1 MPRCV
6 RGLVREFA
14 TVVSVGEESSRCS
27 RLREGG
33 ENAGKRPNLGDA
45 ACGGTIRGLVVWSG
59 TLTSF
64 LRYSQP
70 VVSGKGVGM
79 NRVRAVIVLILLI
92 MLAVTLGGAFW
103 TRGVMTYLPFLQARK
118 GNWTGA
124 YVPHGI
130 VDQRPWQTAATL
142 GALAQSAEEKELA
155 REAERLADHEVDQA
169 FSQSLRQASLA
180 KPNLSGKALAL
191 QQRVNELQEIIK
203 NDQAR
208 IASLTAGAGPKTV
221 GAVSNGSDLEIAKAQ
236 LGLDQ
241 TELADSLEDFA
252 RESGD
257 RRVVLQQELAARQAA
272 MKQYRDRASTDNG
285 QTAVATA
292 EQYTTLAQQLS
303 TWRSLRNRKQLIA
316 QAGQL
321 ASADVAALTEDQARL
336 KTEAAG
342 LGAKSV
348 GESSSE
354 RIERL
359 RQIGAQQNI
368 QSILDDRLGAQQQ
381 LVALYRRWGE
391 QVEIQRR
398 IVVHLILQ
406 SLAWIAAISIMVI
419 LAGGALQL
427 GLEKMVRDPRQK
439 QTLKTVLNLGM
450 QLVGLL
456 LILLT
461 IFGVPRQTPTILGLA
476 TAGLTVVFQDFILA
490 FCGWF
495 VLMGPNGVRVRD
507 WVEIDGVGGEVVQLG
522 LFRTWLLETGNW
534 TASGHP
540 TGRRVSF
547 LNGYAIRGKYF
558 NFSTVGQWMWD
569 EIKVSVPPGTDI
581 HALLNGIYEA
591 TVKTTEADAKMA
603 EMEWKRVTHEE
614 GSPQFSAMPS
624 VNLRPGGA
632 GVDIVIRYITRAG
645 VRLETRNHLFAMIV
659 ELMQGVSKGD
669 RSLAP
674 PSRYG
679 NLKG

>member
-1 MPRCV
+1 MR
-6 RGLVREFA
+6 
-14 TVVSVGEESSRCS
+14 
-27 RLREGG
+27 
-33 ENAGKRPNLGDA
+33 
-45 ACGGTIRGLVVWSG
+45 
-59 TLTSF
+59 
-64 LRYSQP
+64 
-70 VVSGKGVGM
+70 M
-79 NRVRAVIVLILLI
+79 NRARMVIVLTMLI
-92 MLAVTLGGAFW
+92 VLAVTLAGAFL

-118 GNWTGA
+118 GSWTGA
-124 YVPHGI
+124 YVPHGV

-142 GALAQSAEEKELA
+142 AALAQSAEERELA

-169 FSQSLRQASLA
+169 FSQSLRQASLE

-191 QQRVNELQEIIK
+191 QQRVTELQETIK

-208 IASLTAGAGPKTV
+208 IASLSAGAGTRPAS
-221 GAVSNGSDLEIAKAQ
+221 AVSNSSDLEIAKAQ

-241 TELADSLEDFA
+241 NELTDSIEDLA

-257 RRVVLQQELAARQAA
+257 QRVQLQQELAARQAA
-272 MKQYRDRASTDNG
+272 MKQYRDNASTDDG
-285 QTAVATA
+285 QTAVASA
-292 EQYTTLAQQLS
+292 EQYKTLAQQIS
-303 TWRSLRNRKQLIA
+303 TWRSLRDRKQLIA
-316 QAGQL
+316 QAEQL
-321 ASADVAALTEDQARL
+321 ARADVAALTGDQARL

-342 LGAKSV
+342 LGNKAV

-354 RIERL
+354 RIDRL
-359 RQIGAQQNI
+359 RQISAQQNI
-368 QSILDDRLGAQQQ
+368 LSILNDRLGAQQQ
-381 LVALYRRWGE
+381 LVALYGRWGE
-391 QVEIQRR
+391 QAEIQRR
-398 IVVHLILQ
+398 IVVHLILR
-406 SLAWIAAISIMVI
+406 SLALIAAICMLVI
-419 LAGGALQL
+419 LAGWALQL
-427 GLEKMVRDPRQK
+427 ALEKMVRDPRQK
-439 QTLKTVLNLGM
+439 QTLKTVLNLGT

-461 IFGVPRQTPTILGLA
+461 IFGVPQQMPTILGLA

-534 TASGHP
+534 TANGHP

-569 EIKVSVPPGTDI
+569 EIKVSVPPGTGIDPLI
-581 HALLNGIYEA
+581 KGIYEA

-603 EMEWKRVTHEE
+603 GAEWKRVTHEE

-624 VNLRPGGA
+624 VNLRPAGA

-645 VRLETRNHLFAMIV
+645 VRVETRNHLFAMIV
-659 ELMQGVSKGD
+659 ELMQGASRED
-669 RSLAP
+669 RNLAP
-674 PSRYG
+674 LSAHGRLQG
-679 NLKG
+679 

>member
-1 MPRCV
+1 VSANACAFELNTKFV
-6 RGLVREFA
+6 LHFAIQSTRGLK
-14 TVVSVGEESSRCS
+14 T
-27 RLREGG
+27 
-33 ENAGKRPNLGDA
+33 
-45 ACGGTIRGLVVWSG
+45 
-59 TLTSF
+59 
-64 LRYSQP
+64 
-70 VVSGKGVGM
+70 KGVRM
-79 NRVRAVIVLILLI
+79 TRTRMVIVLIMLI
-92 MLAVTLGGAFW
+92 VLAVTLAGAFL
-103 TRGVMTYLPFLQARK
+103 TRGVMAYLPFLQARK
-118 GNWTGA
+118 GSWTGA
-124 YVPHGI
+124 YVPPGV

-142 GALAQSAEEKELA
+142 AALAQSAEERKLA

-169 FSQSLRQASLA
+169 FSQSLRQASLE

-191 QQRVNELQEIIK
+191 QQRVTELEETIR

-208 IASLTAGAGPKTV
+208 IASLSAGAGTRPAS
-221 GAVSNGSDLEIAKAQ
+221 AVSNGSDLEIAKAQ

-241 TELADSLEDFA
+241 NELTDSIEDLA

-257 RRVVLQQELAARQAA
+257 QRVKLQQELAARQAA
-272 MKQYRDRASTDNG
+272 MQQYRDSASKDDG
-285 QTAVATA
+285 QTAVASA
-292 EQYTTLAQQLS
+292 EQYTTFAQQLS

-316 QAGQL
+316 QAEQL
-321 ASADVAALTEDQARL
+321 ARADVAALTADQARL

-342 LGAKSV
+342 LDDKAV
-348 GESSSE
+348 GESSSK
-354 RIERL
+354 RIDRL
-359 RQIGAQQNI
+359 RQISAQKNI
-368 QSILDDRLGAQQQ
+368 QSILNDRLGAQQQ
-381 LVALYRRWGE
+381 LAALYGRWGE
-391 QVEIQRR
+391 QVEIQRK
-398 IVVHLILQ
+398 IVVHLILR
-406 SLAWIAAISIMVI
+406 SLAWIAAICMLVI
-419 LAGGALQL
+419 LAGWALQL
-427 GLEKMVRDPRQK
+427 ALEKMVRDPRQK
-439 QTLKTVLNLGM
+439 QTLKTVLNLGT

-461 IFGVPRQTPTILGLA
+461 IFGVPRQMPTILGLA

-534 TASGHP
+534 TANGHP

-569 EIKVSVPPGTDI
+569 EIKVSIPPGLGI
-581 HALLNGIYEA
+581 HALIKEIYEA

-603 EMEWKRVTHEE
+603 EAEWKRVTHEE

-624 VNLRPGGA
+624 VNLRPAGP

-645 VRLETRNHLFAMIV
+645 VRVETRNHLFAMIV
-659 ELMQGVSKGD
+659 ELMQSVPKED
-669 RSLAP
+669 KNLAP
-674 PSRYG
+674 ISRMG
-679 NLKG
+679 D

>member
-1 MPRCV
+1 M
-6 RGLVREFA
+6 A
-14 TVVSVGEESSRCS
+14 
-27 RLREGG
+27 
-33 ENAGKRPNLGDA
+33 
-45 ACGGTIRGLVVWSG
+45 
-59 TLTSF
+59 
-64 LRYSQP
+64 
-70 VVSGKGVGM
+70 
-79 NRVRAVIVLILLI
+79 
-92 MLAVTLGGAFW
+92 
-103 TRGVMTYLPFLQARK
+103 YLPFLQARK
-118 GNWTGA
+118 GSWTGA
-124 YVPHGI
+124 YVPPGV

-142 GALAQSAEEKELA
+142 AALAQSAEERELA

-169 FSQSLRQASLA
+169 FSQSLRQASLE

-191 QQRVNELQEIIK
+191 QQRVTELQETIK

-208 IASLTAGAGPKTV
+208 IVSLSAGADTRPAS
-221 GAVSNGSDLEIAKAQ
+221 AVSNGSDLEIAKAQ

-241 TELADSLEDFA
+241 NELTDSIEDLA

-257 RRVVLQQELAARQAA
+257 QRVKLQQELAARQAA
-272 MKQYRDRASTDNG
+272 MQQYRDSASKDDG
-285 QTAVATA
+285 QTAVASA
-292 EQYTTLAQQLS
+292 EQYTTFAQQLS

-316 QAGQL
+316 QAEQL
-321 ASADVAALTEDQARL
+321 ARADVAALTADQARL

-342 LGAKSV
+342 LGDKTV
-348 GESSSE
+348 GESSSK
-354 RIERL
+354 RIDRL
-359 RQIGAQQNI
+359 RQISAQKNI
-368 QSILDDRLGAQQQ
+368 QSILNDRLGAQQQ
-381 LVALYRRWGE
+381 LAALYGRWGE
-391 QVEIQRR
+391 QVEIQRK
-398 IVVHLILQ
+398 IVVHLILR
-406 SLAWIAAISIMVI
+406 SLAWIAAICMLVI
-419 LAGGALQL
+419 LAGWALQL
-427 GLEKMVRDPRQK
+427 ALEKMVRDPRQK
-439 QTLKTVLNLGM
+439 QTLKTVLNLGT

-461 IFGVPRQTPTILGLA
+461 IFGVPGQMPTILGLA

-534 TASGHP
+534 TANGHP

-569 EIKVSVPPGTDI
+569 EIKVSIPPGTGI
-581 HALLNGIYEA
+581 HPLIKGIYEA

-603 EMEWKRVTHEE
+603 EAEWKRVTHEE

-624 VNLRPGGA
+624 VNLRPAGP

-645 VRLETRNHLFAMIV
+645 VRVETRNHLFAMIV
-659 ELMQGVSKGD
+659 ELMQSVSKED
-669 RSLAP
+669 KNLAP
-674 PSRYG
+674 ISRMG
-679 NLKG
+679 D